1 MPDGPYQL
9 IVNIEVRRDGKDR
22 NAPVD
27 SYRLVVEAQGQ
38 TLLAWVLSNGDE
50 RNKLASGAANNG
62 NSGTHGAEVA
72 IGEIFEMRV
81 PFELIG
87 AQYGSRIRLR
97 FAIWRDQLP
106 ADSLPVEG
114 WIDLDA
120 LSEEELE
127 TSLHT
132 YVPVPAGQ

>member
-1 MPDGPYQL
+1 MPFVELPSP
-9 IVNIEVRRDGKDR
+9 NFNDR

-27 SYRLVVEAQGQ
+27 SFRLVVEAQGP
-38 TLLAWVLSNGDE
+38 TLLTWVLSNSDE
-50 RNKLASGAANNG
+50 RNKLASYAANNG

-87 AQYGSRIRLR
+87 ARYGSHIRLR
-97 FAIWRDQLP
+97 IAIWRDQLP

-120 LSEEELE
+120 LSEAELE
-127 TSLHT
+127 TSLHIYEPT
-132 YVPVPAGQ
+132 AKARA